1 MLTVAATCRIGFHSN
16 RMGSSIYQSLSK
28 VIKKTLNFYIPVQ
41 VFSGRYT
48 TGRTGCV
55 YSGSLDASNIAFYTN
70 VAFVPAE
77 RSRSRYR

>member
-41 VFSGRYT
+41 VFSPEDGWVSIPILRQS
-48 TGRTGCV
+48 V
-55 YSGSLDASNIAFYTN
+55 
-70 VAFVPAE
+70 
-77 RSRSRYR
+77 